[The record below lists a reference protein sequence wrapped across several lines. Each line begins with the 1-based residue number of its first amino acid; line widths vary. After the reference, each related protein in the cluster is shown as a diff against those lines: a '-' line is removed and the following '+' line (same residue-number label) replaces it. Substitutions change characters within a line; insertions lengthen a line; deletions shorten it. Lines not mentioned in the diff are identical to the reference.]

1 MGAVCHKDRKDVQA
15 WEGNMLHSR
24 VRAIDRQRGQ
34 LRPCVRHIDEEIV
47 SKGVFEW
54 HYVGEVSE
62 VLEIEEGANMM
73 FYDEVIFPWYT
84 PW

>member
-1 MGAVCHKDRKDVQA
+1 M
-15 WEGNMLHSR
+15 
-24 VRAIDRQRGQ
+24 
-34 LRPCVRHIDEEIV
+34 RHIDEEIV

-62 VLEIEEGANMM
+62 VLEVEEGANMM